1 MPCIE
6 WLEITQQKIWLNA
19 YLVDENTLI
28 PLKLNLETII
38 SRIASIL
45 ARLSNIS
52 NQLTNQSTV
61 LQQII
66 DLINALDPPRIF
78 YKNEELPERIQFLP
92 SNDKSSLKNSKFTS
106 ITF

>member
-106 ITF
+106 K